1 MSPNPLDIRLP
12 IPYNPPMHFPDTP
25 TTTNVSDLLNT
36 VYNFVHQYP
45 DWADDE
51 AMLRRMMSAYT
62 ILTKM
67 CEPDHLT
74 DEEFSFVMDIFQ
86 TCQERNL
93 R

>member
-1 MSPNPLDIRLP
+1 M
-12 IPYNPPMHFPDTP
+12 
-25 TTTNVSDLLNT
+25 LNT

-51 AMLRRMMSAYT
+51 AMLRRMMAAYT

-74 DEEFSFVMDIFQ
+74 DEEFSFVMEIFQ
-86 TCQERNL
+86 TCQERNTL
-93 R
+93 